1 MRIVKRCVLIA
12 VISFLVLFI
21 VTFPFSYLIL
31 GSYIDYLFEPCPPEP
46 AVKYGEFPFQLKY
59 EINGKEIA
67 VEDTVVVEFDGFKR
81 TGQIGGTRRRLWK
94 SYLKNNNAEWYSNNT
109 DVQPFSEVEVV
120 LMKIDEKTR
129 VCFLLGSS
137 SYYMNDPA
145 SSTDEKDQE
154 FYRFP
159 EANYSINKIDY
170 DGNEIL
176 YRPRV
181 GVNELWEKYKI
192 KLLSWEH
199 SEPIKNEFIE

>member
-1 MRIVKRCVLIA
+1 M
-12 VISFLVLFI
+12 LFR
-21 VTFPFSYLIL
+21 
-31 GSYIDYLFEPCPPEP
+31 SYIDYLFEPCPPEP

-59 EINGKEIA
+59 EINGKEIT
-67 VEDTVVVEFDGFKR
+67 VEDTVVFEFDGFKR
-81 TGQIGGTRRRLWK
+81 TSTGLRHRRWK
-94 SYLKNNNAEWYSNNT
+94 SYLKNNNAEWYSDNT

-120 LMKIDEKTR
+120 LLKIDEKTR
-129 VCFLLGSS
+129 VCFLLGSP
-137 SYYMNDPA
+137 SYYMNDPTY
-145 SSTDEKDQE
+145 SVSEIGEE

-159 EANYSINKIDY
+159 EANYSINEIDY

>member
-59 EINGKEIA
+59 EINGKEIT
-67 VEDTVVVEFDGFKR
+67 VEDTVVFEFDGFKR
-81 TGQIGGTRRRLWK
+81 TSTGLRHRRWK
-94 SYLKNNNAEWYSNNT
+94 SYLKNNNAEWYSDNT

>member
-31 GSYIDYLFEPCPPEP
+31 GSYIDYLFQTCPPEP

-59 EINGKEIA
+59 EINGKEIT
-67 VEDTVVVEFDGFKR
+67 VEDTVVFEFDGFKR
-81 TGQIGGTRRRLWK
+81 TSTGLRHRRWK
-94 SYLKNNNAEWYSNNT
+94 SYLKNNNAEWYSDNT

-159 EANYSINKIDY
+159 EANFSINKSDY
-170 DGNEIL
+170 DGHEIL

>member
-31 GSYIDYLFEPCPPEP
+31 GSYIYYLFEPCPPEP

-59 EINGKEIA
+59 EINGKEIT
-67 VEDTVVVEFDGFKR
+67 VEDTVVFEFDGFKR
-81 TGQIGGTRRRLWK
+81 TSTGLRHRRWK
-94 SYLKNNNAEWYSNNT
+94 SYLKNNNAEWYSDNT

>member
-59 EINGKEIA
+59 EINGKEIT
-67 VEDTVVVEFDGFKR
+67 VEDTVVFEFDGFKR
-81 TGQIGGTRRRLWK
+81 TSTGLRHRRWK
-94 SYLKNNNAEWYSNNT
+94 SYLKNNSIEWCADDP
-109 DVQPFSEVEVV
+109 DVVPNVKTEIV
-120 LMKIDEKTR
+120 LLKIDEKTR
-129 VCFLLGSS
+129 VCFLLGSA
-137 SYYMNDPA
+137 SYYMNDISYNGA
-145 SSTDEKDQE
+145 EEDQE

>member
-1 MRIVKRCVLIA
+1 MRNVKRCVLIA

-31 GSYIDYLFEPCPPEP
+31 GSYIYYLFEPCPPEP

-59 EINGKEIA
+59 EINGKEIT
-67 VEDTVVVEFDGFKR
+67 VEDTVVFEFDGFKR
-81 TGQIGGTRRRLWK
+81 TSTGLRHRRWK
-94 SYLKNNNAEWYSNNT
+94 SYLKNNNAEWYSDNT

-120 LMKIDEKTR
+120 LLKIDEKTR
-129 VCFLLGSS
+129 VCFLLGSA
-137 SYYMNDPA
+137 SYYMNDISYNGA
-145 SSTDEKDQE
+145 EEDQE